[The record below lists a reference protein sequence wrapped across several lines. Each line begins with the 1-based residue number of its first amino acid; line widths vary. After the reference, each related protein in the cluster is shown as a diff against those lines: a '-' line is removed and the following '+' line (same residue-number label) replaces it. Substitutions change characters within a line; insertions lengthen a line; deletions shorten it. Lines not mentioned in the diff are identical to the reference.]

1 MDDFGELIDAVSGTI
16 LPNLISFRHNGCRP
30 VSTPRF
36 ANTLANLQRC
46 LRSLSSLDY
55 EVSVLV
61 NNVGGSG
68 YEVGQT
74 PFEQLK
80 RWVGSRCCL
89 AVVPAPG

>member
-1 MDDFGELIDAVSGTI
+1 MIAV
-16 LPNLISFRHNGCRP
+16 LY
-30 VSTPRF
+30 
-36 ANTLANLQRC
+36 
-46 LRSLSSLDY
+46 LSSLDY